1 MENEENK
8 RLFSKVHLLQFL
20 LAFFLTALGIITA
33 YYTTIAG
40 IRIDLA
46 KKPETNIVNQL
57 DKKIS
62 QVEIILD
69 QNFMTKKD
77 FYQFREEMDR
87 RLTRIEYRLGIEK

>member
-1 MENEENK
+1 MENKENK

-20 LAFFLTALGIITA
+20 FAFFLTAFGIITA
-33 YYTTIAG
+33 YYTTVAG

-46 KKPETNIVNQL
+46 KKAETNIVNQL

-69 QNFMTKKD
+69 ENFMTKKD
-77 FYQFREEMDR
+77 FYQFREEMDK
-87 RLTRIEYRLGIEK
+87 RLTRIEYKLGIEK

>member
-1 MENEENK
+1 MENKNNK

-20 LAFFLTALGIITA
+20 LAFFLTALGIVTA

-46 KKPETNIVNQL
+46 KKAESNIVNQL

-69 QNFMTKKD
+69 ENFMSKKD
-77 FYQFREEMDR
+77 FYEFKEEMDK